1 MRLDPLLIGLLD
13 PDPKVRITALRIL
26 IHNCFLCDLDPELYF
41 FYFMIER
48 EKHNLE
54 NYFSRES

>member
-26 IHNCFLCDLDPELYF
+26 IHNCFLCDLDPELYSVF
-41 FYFMIER
+41 HTDFLI
-48 EKHNLE
+48 L
-54 NYFSRES
+54 